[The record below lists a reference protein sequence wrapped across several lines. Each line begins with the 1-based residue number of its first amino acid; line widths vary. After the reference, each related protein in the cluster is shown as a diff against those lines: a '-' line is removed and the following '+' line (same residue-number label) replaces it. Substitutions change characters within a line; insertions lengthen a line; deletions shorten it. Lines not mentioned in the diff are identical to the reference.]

1 MYMCV
6 YEREGGGIND
16 REGGG
21 LREREE
27 NGREGGGTR
36 EKEERW
42 HLLIGNAM
50 IIYYVTCNMCVLCS
64 IIDCNNS
71 GYWLMQLIKIYYSIL
86 TDHAHRC

>member
-1 MYMCV
+1 MQLWSKTALAYCAHWYMMYMCV

-36 EKEERW
+36 EKEER
-42 HLLIGNAM
+42 
-50 IIYYVTCNMCVLCS
+50 
-64 IIDCNNS
+64 
-71 GYWLMQLIKIYYSIL
+71 
-86 TDHAHRC
+86 